1 MKTLREKIEES
12 KVWHLQKYGVLDWHW
27 TDEGLPYSIMDYHGS
42 VGSII
47 DFSVDDWKVCKE
59 SGFSQ
64 EDICRICDEL
74 WYIDEVESLSW
85 FLDVRMGDWKDSNGG
100 LEREIRDEEVPQD
113 VVSGFVSDFY
123 LWRTKILPSVMEVMK

>member
-12 KVWHLQKYGVLDWHW
+12 KALHLQKYGVLDWHW

-85 FLDVRMGDWKDSNGG
+85 FLDVRM
-100 LEREIRDEEVPQD
+100 LR
-113 VVSGFVSDFY
+113 
-123 LWRTKILPSVMEVMK
+123 L